1 MLKSAKEKDLLATE
15 WHVPWYWINET
26 GLSLQQYKA
35 GLFLYDRDS
44 STVYRRKTFYL
55 TLRETRPSLSCYHTL
70 PPNKKKTPDLRLLL
84 LKLSKCPLQTS
95 SSIYSWLMCLVW
107 SETYR
112 THLMC
117 YRDLV
122 LQREN
127 QQKLRQIGQELSNV
141 DASANRLK
149 SLEEELQRAVCIK
162 LSNLL
167 THQLA
172 HQSLIHS

>member
-1 MLKSAKEKDLLATE
+1 
-15 WHVPWYWINET
+15 
-26 GLSLQQYKA
+26 
-35 GLFLYDRDS
+35 
-44 STVYRRKTFYL
+44 
-55 TLRETRPSLSCYHTL
+55 
-70 PPNKKKTPDLRLLL
+70 
-84 LKLSKCPLQTS
+84 
-95 SSIYSWLMCLVW
+95 
-107 SETYR
+107 
-112 THLMC
+112 MC
-117 YRDLV
+117 YGDLV

-172 HQSLIHS
+172 HHFLIHSQVAFVCEITDHGVFQKSRQFHCYTVKTQCEQFAGEKGLMESKYSQLVCYQ